1 MKSLI
6 VRFVR
11 EEQGQDLIE
20 YALLAT
26 FISIVAAAGAT
37 LAGNNLLAWYNALA
51 GQVATMSAII
61 TG

>member
-11 EEQGQDLIE
+11 EEEGQDLIE

-26 FISIVAAAGAT
+26 FISLVASAGAT
-37 LAGNNLLAWYNALA
+37 LAGASLDAWYTAVSGSIDAMAAL
-51 GQVATMSAII
+51 VP
-61 TG
+61 